1 MEERYMIGID
11 CGTTNVKAVV
21 FDTFGNE
28 ILSAARENTV
38 ISKGNH
44 MEQDMEELWR
54 NVAAVLKEAADA
66 LEDKKALLAGL
77 GVSGQ
82 GEGLWAL
89 DAQGKPV
96 RNAILWNDARAFEL
110 TASLKEREDY
120 PWMRQILGTYFKN
133 GSTLTL
139 IKWFWENEPEL
150 FQKTAWF
157 LTCKDYIRYRIT
169 GEIFWELSDASASC
183 VNIRTREYAYDVF
196 KALEIPDMEKKL
208 PPLIASCDR
217 AGAVTAQTGS
227 LTGLPEGLPVSG
239 GMLDV
244 LSACAG
250 LGAVRPGDTCIILGT
265 TGMTTSIMEAYEPDE
280 QLGGW
285 GYTIDGVCL
294 GRGIGCMA
302 AAPNLDWAVNVLF
315 EGEEPKT
322 IFAKIEK
329 ELAGRMPGEGGL
341 LYHPHISLAGE
352 RAPFFRP
359 DATAQ
364 FLGIRRNTSKMDM
377 IYAVMEGVSMA
388 IRDCLSKSGPL
399 KTVYL
404 SGGGSK
410 NAVWAQMISDVLGV
424 DVLIT
429 ESSELT
435 AKGAAL
441 SAAIMSGCISS
452 TKKVRDHFL
461 TVKKTYLP
469 DGKKHTQY
477 TELFRM
483 YKLTQKAVE
492 PFWAWRAKQ
501 WQN

>member
-1 MEERYMIGID
+1 MGNKYMIGID

-21 FDTFGNE
+21 YDMGGRE
-28 ILSAARENTV
+28 ILSAARENKV
-38 ISKGNH
+38 MSQGIH
-44 MEQDMEELWR
+44 MEQDMEELWQ
-54 NVAAVLKEAADA
+54 NVRIVLSEAGKKMG
-66 LEDKKALLAGL
+66 DKKEDLAALGI
-77 GVSGQ
+77 SGQ

-89 DAQGKPV
+89 DREGKPV
-96 RNAILWNDARAFEL
+96 RNAILWNDARASAL
-110 TASLKEREDY
+110 AASLKERADY
-120 PWMRQILGTYFKN
+120 PQMRQKLGTYFKN
-133 GSTLTL
+133 GSTLIL
-139 IKWFWENEPEL
+139 IKWFADNEPEL
-150 FQKTAWF
+150 FQKTSFF

-183 VNIRTREYAYDVF
+183 VDIRTRQYAYDVF
-196 KALEIPDMEKKL
+196 EALNIPEMDKKL
-208 PPLIASCDR
+208 PPLIASCDC
-217 AGAVTAQTGS
+217 AGKVTSEVGS
-227 LTGLPEGLPVSG
+227 LTGLPAGLPVSG

-265 TGMTTSIMEAYEPDE
+265 TGMTTSIMESYEPDE

-302 AAPNLDWAVNVLF
+302 ATPNLDWAVKSFF
-315 EGEEPKT
+315 EKEDPKWV
-322 IFAKIEK
+322 FAKMEK

-341 LYHPHISLAGE
+341 IYHPHISLAGE

-359 DATAQ
+359 DATAG
-364 FLGIRRNTSKMDM
+364 FLGIRQNTTKMDM
-377 IYAVMEGVSMA
+377 LYAVLEGVSMA

-424 DVLIT
+424 RVLIT
-429 ESSELT
+429 ESAELT

-441 SAAIMSGCISS
+441 SAAIMAGCIKS
-452 TKKVRDHFL
+452 TEEVKDQFL
-461 TVKKTYLP
+461 TIKKTYEP
-469 DGKKHTQY
+469 DSKKYEQY

-492 PFWAWRAKQ
+492 PFWEWRMK
-501 WQN
+501 

>member
-1 MEERYMIGID
+1 MESQYMIGID

-21 FDTFGNE
+21 FDTCGNE

-38 ISKGNH
+38 ISQGNH
-44 MEQDMEELWR
+44 MEQDMEELWQ
-54 NVAAVLKEAADA
+54 NVCSVLKEVGGA
-66 LEDKKALLAGL
+66 LGDKKDHLTGL
-77 GVSGQ
+77 GISGQ

-89 DAQGKPV
+89 DIQGKPV
-96 RNAILWNDARAFEL
+96 RNAILWNDARTYEL
-110 TASLKEREDY
+110 TASLKERSDY
-120 PWMRQILGTYFKN
+120 PKMRQILGTYFKN
-133 GSTLTL
+133 GSTLML
-139 IKWFWENEPEL
+139 IKWFCENEPEL
-150 FQKTAWF
+150 FQKTAYF

-183 VNIRTREYAYDVF
+183 VNLQTKEYAYDVF
-196 KALEIPDMEKKL
+196 EALKIPEMEKKL

-217 AGAVTAQTGS
+217 AGELTVQISDA
-227 LTGLPEGLPVSG
+227 TGLPAGLPVSG
-239 GMLDV
+239 GILDV

-265 TGMTTSIMEAYEPDE
+265 TGMTTSIMDSYEPDE
-280 QLGGW
+280 QLAGW
-285 GYTIDGVCL
+285 GYIIDGICL

-302 AAPNLDWAVNVLF
+302 AAPNLDWIVKMLF
-315 EGEEPKT
+315 EGENPGAV
-322 IFAKIEK
+322 FARIEK

-341 LYHPHISLAGE
+341 IYHPHISLAGE

-359 DATAQ
+359 DATAS
-364 FLGIRRNTSKMDM
+364 FLGIRQNTSKMDM
-377 IYAVMEGVSMA
+377 IYAVLEGVAMA

-410 NAVWAQMISDVLGV
+410 NTVWAQMISDVLGV
-424 DVLIT
+424 SVLIT

-441 SAAIMSGCISS
+441 SAAIMSGCINS
-452 TKKVRDHFL
+452 TSEVRNRFL

-469 DGKKHTQY
+469 DMKKHAQY
-477 TELFRM
+477 TELYQM
-483 YKLTQKAVE
+483 YKLTQKAIE
-492 PFWAWRAKQ
+492 PFWAWRAER
-501 WQN
+501 WTN